1 MKYEVQLL
9 KGVTFEVESGK
20 YSYKVLPR
28 ESTVLVK
35 TIDDRGR
42 ATETKYGFVDR
53 EEIYSLIE
61 TQQKINLNQCYMAG
75 FSIKEYKAKMNLI
88 NELKVLIDLDG
99 GIDTFFDTVY
109 SFERAHGRELFSK
122 KLISNYNEDESITAD
137 FSYVCLE
144 NDNSEVNFS
153 NAQFGDGEVNFSNA
167 QFGDGNVDFS
177 DAQFGDGGVNFSNAQ
192 FGDGEVNFY
201 NAQFGDGGVNFS
213 DAQLGDGEVNF
224 YNAQFGDGNVDFSD
238 AQFGDGGVNFSN
250 AQFGDGEVNFSNAQF
265 GDGGVNFYNAQLG
278 DGEVNFSNAQF
289 GDGEVD
295 FSNAQ
300 FGDGEVN
307 FYNAQFGD
315 GEVNFSNAQIGD
327 GEVDFSNAQF
337 GGGEVNFSNAQFG
350 DGKVNFLEAQFGDG
364 KVNFS
369 NAQFGDGEVDFSNA
383 QFGDGNV
390 NFSDAQFGDGNVYFF
405 IAQFGDGNVYFS
417 DAQFGDGEVNF
428 SNAQFGDG
436 KVVFTRT
443 QFGDGE
449 VDFHHVRFGEGDVGF
464 TRILGETVIFNDCCF
479 RGHVNLEN
487 AKCKNLIIKNCLIEK
502 TLSLKGME
510 VLTLSLQDTKNLGQ
524 IFVKWKEDK
533 IEERLKSD
541 TSQNLTDQFV
551 MLKENF
557 HTIGRY
563 EDEDMAYVKYK
574 RCEWKSKYDELCN
587 GKVYWIPMHY
597 IKKLAFDTISE
608 YATNYKR
615 VAFCMIILWAV
626 FTIFCFIPGQ
636 LCKSGVDYSVGYIPE
651 IREGISYSI
660 ATFLTIGYGNI
671 TPSTSFAV
679 FLSGLEGFSGVFL
692 IAYFTVAFARKALR

>member
-177 DAQFGDGGVNFSNAQ
+177 DAQFGDGG
-192 FGDGEVNFY
+192 
-201 NAQFGDGGVNFS
+201 
-213 DAQLGDGEVNF
+213 
-224 YNAQFGDGNVDFSD
+224 
-238 AQFGDGGVNFSN
+238 
-250 AQFGDGEVNFSNAQF
+250 
-265 GDGGVNFYNAQLG
+265 
-278 DGEVNFSNAQF
+278 
-289 GDGEVD
+289 
-295 FSNAQ
+295 
-300 FGDGEVN
+300 
-307 FYNAQFGD
+307 
-315 GEVNFSNAQIGD
+315 
-327 GEVDFSNAQF
+327 
-337 GGGEVNFSNAQFG
+337 VNFSNAQFG